1 MSSCRKM
8 GKYRTQPNREAL
20 REVLLKRYFLEGSN
34 QRGKNAVFAAAYSA
48 IYLLPKS
55 VFPKNIQKKGRKKFK
70 KFQRCQQVKME
81 GSPYAFKG
89 LVQIY
94 EEYLNL
100 IIHRVKGYKVL
111 VLDDETKVI
120 ISLIFSH
127 SYILEKEIFL
137 TLNFN
142 DSNIFEDASNSN
154 KKEEFDFT
162 NYKIKNLKHLKA
174 IFLLRPTHTNI
185 IKLMKELRK
194 PVFLEYYLF
203 FTNVLD
209 DKYIEKLAKADEFES
224 IKNIMEYYIDAY
236 ILHDNLFSLNIDY
249 TSFLYKIG
257 KCYLGDKK
265 KRDTFSYQRKN
276 NSGGNVISFQMQD
289 KLTIEGF
296 SKMGNDDKGS
306 SGYYGGGVDSVEGNG
321 MGGDG
326 NVVGSLSNFA
336 LFENQVVTRIVEG
349 VFSLLCAIKQVP
361 DIIYN
366 KHSPICK
373 HIIDLLKMKMLRHQS
388 IFSGVL
394 ESYEKY
400 NDVVEKEKRLN
411 YSNEANY
418 QFNNLLINQSMT
430 SISEGNCCY
439 MLLID
444 RREDPITPLLT
455 QWTYQAML
463 HELIGIENNKINLNN
478 DKEESQVVMS
488 CNYDDFYNEH
498 LFDNFGD
505 LGKAVKSYVD
515 VYQEETSRKSNLES
529 IDDIQKFIE
538 IYPNYKKLSGNVTKH
553 VNILHKFSEIVEKRQ
568 LFYISEL
575 EQSIAI
581 YYKKS
586 EHFKQVIET
595 IRNYTYTNYDVLR
608 LSLLY
613 SLKYEDEEQIDVIKS
628 ELTKR
633 NIDKDQILL
642 IDALLTYSNEHT
654 RNNQLFKE
662 QTFLNFAKTTITR
675 TIKGTSNVF
684 TLHKSY
690 IYYLVEDLIKS
701 KLNSQIYTTT
711 NLLHIEPN
719 IKKKI
724 NSMIIFFIGGA
735 TYEEYRDVQYL
746 SKRYNIPFLLGS
758 TQVHNSQ
765 SFLADVLQLVKG

>member
-1 MSSCRKM
+1 MEINP
-8 GKYRTQPNREAL
+8 Y
-20 REVLLKRYFLEGSN
+20 
-34 QRGKNAVFAAAYSA
+34 VF
-48 IYLLPKS
+48 KS
-55 VFPKNIQKKGRKKFK
+55 
-70 KFQRCQQVKME
+70 
-81 GSPYAFKG
+81 

-111 VLDDETKVI
+111 ILDDETKTI

-142 DSNIFEDASNSN
+142 DNNIFEDATSSGG
-154 KKEEFDFT
+154 KSDKFDFK

-185 IKLMKELRK
+185 LKLMKELRR
-194 PVFLEYYLF
+194 PIFLEYYLF
-203 FTNVLD
+203 FTNVLSD
-209 DKYIEKLAKADEFES
+209 RYTEKLAKADEFEVV
-224 IKNIMEYYIDAY
+224 KNIMEYYIDAY
-236 ILHDNLFSLNIDY
+236 VLHDNLFSLNIDY
-249 TSFLYKIG
+249 TSFLYKNDD
-257 KCYLGDKK
+257 KHCLSMGDRGRNRRKK
-265 KRDTFSYQRKN
+265 KGPFVKN
-276 NSGGNVISFQMQD
+276 TQGMLWSDGKYNLGEARNKYD
-289 KLTIEGF
+289 KLTIDEFGQIGEGNKDGF
-296 SKMGNDDKGS
+296 SNAQLFQNSSDYNASTVVDDDVSNYS
-306 SGYYGGGVDSVEGNG
+306 S
-321 MGGDG
+321 
-326 NVVGSLSNFA
+326 FA
-336 LFENQVVTRIVEG
+336 LFENQVVQRI
-349 VFSLLCAIKQVP
+349 QVP

-366 KHSPICK
+366 RNSPICK
-373 HIIDLLKMKMLRHQS
+373 HIIDLLKIKMLRNES
-388 IFSGVL
+388 VFSAVL
-394 ESYEKY
+394 DSYERY
-400 NDVVEKEKRLN
+400 NGEVERQIKMASQQGEH
-411 YSNEANY
+411 SNY
-418 QFNNLLINQSMT
+418 QFNSIIGNQPVNMGT
-430 SISEGNCCY
+430 EGNCCY
-439 MLLID
+439 MIILD

-463 HELIGIENNKINLNN
+463 HELIGIENNKINLGNN
-478 DKEESQVVMS
+478 SEESQIVMS
-488 CNYDDFYNEH
+488 CMYDDFYNEH

-505 LGKAVKSYVD
+505 LGKAVKTYVD
-515 VYQEETSRKSNLES
+515 VYQEETSKKSNLES

-595 IRNYTYTNYDVLR
+595 IRNDTYTNYDVLR

-613 SLKYEDEEQIDVIKS
+613 SLKYEDEEEVEMIKT

-633 NIDKDQILL
+633 NIDKDQVLL
-642 IDALLTYSNEHT
+642 IDALLMYANEEA

-662 QTFLNFAKTTITR
+662 QTFLDFAKTTITR

-690 IYYLVEDLIKS
+690 IYYLIEDLMKC
-701 KLNSQIYTTT
+701 KLDSHTYTTT
-711 NLLHIEPN
+711 NLLNIEPN
-719 IKKKI
+719 VNKRV
-724 NSMIIFFIGGA
+724 NSMIVFFIGGA
-735 TYEEYRDVQYL
+735 TYEEYRDLQYL
-746 SKRYNIPFLLGS
+746 SKRYNISFLLGA
-758 TQVHNSQ
+758 TQLHNSQ
-765 SFLADVLQLVKG
+765 SFLADALQLVKD